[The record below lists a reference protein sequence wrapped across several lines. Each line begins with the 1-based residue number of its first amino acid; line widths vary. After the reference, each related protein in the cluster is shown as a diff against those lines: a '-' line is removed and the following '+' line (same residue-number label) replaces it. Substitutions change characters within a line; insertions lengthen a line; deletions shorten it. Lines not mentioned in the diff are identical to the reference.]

1 MSSEPRLLRL
11 RASTRL
17 IIGAVAFAV
26 FTDMFLYGIVVP
38 VIPTALEQRV
48 HLPPGNRQRWTSA
61 LLAIYAAGLLIASPV
76 FGLIADQTNSRRVP
90 LLFGLIAFAA
100 ATALLCVGT
109 NLGLWISGRLFQG
122 ISAAMVWTVSLA
134 LLVDTVNETQ
144 IGKAMGVIG
153 TAISVGTM
161 LGPLLGGV
169 LYQHGGYYSVFGLA
183 FGVIA
188 IDLLLRL
195 AMIEKRHA
203 EKWLSTPSA
212 MSETAHSS
220 TRQQES
226 QALRDGVT
234 RGQVAG
240 GYRSTK
246 SQVQVGHLQ
255 PILVLVRSPR
265 MAITLFAYFVMASLM
280 TAFDS
285 VLPLFVKETFGWGQT
300 GEGLIFVPLFLPH
313 FLEPLAGAVLDRFPA
328 SGRYLTAG
336 SLLGMTPF
344 LVLLRLVT
352 HDSIEQK
359 ILLSALLILIGLTFA
374 AGLPPLLVEISYL
387 IAAKEKEHQG
397 IFGAHGAVA
406 QGYGLFNCAFAAGSL
421 VGPIW
426 AGMIRDEYGWGTMSW
441 SLGVLSSFASVP
453 TLLFLG
459 GSIYSKS

>member
-1 MSSEPRLLRL
+1 MPFSGPRKTVLHDFANY
-11 RASTRL
+11 AS
-17 IIGAVAFAV
+17 A
-26 FTDMFLYGIVVP
+26 
-38 VIPTALEQRV
+38 
-48 HLPPGNRQRWTSA
+48 
-61 LLAIYAAGLLIASPV
+61 V
-76 FGLIADQTNSRRVP
+76 FGLMADRTNSRRVP

-122 ISAAMVWTVSLA
+122 ISGAMVWTVSLA
-134 LLVDTVNETQ
+134 LLVDTVKESQ

-153 TAISVGTM
+153 MAISVGTM

-188 IDLLLRL
+188 IDLLLRF

-203 EKWLSTPSA
+203 AKWLRAPSA
-212 MSETAHSS
+212 MSEETRSS
-220 TRQQES
+220 TGHQEPV
-226 QALRDGVT
+226 ALGGERITHD
-234 RGQVAG
+234 QVAG
-240 GYRSTK
+240 GCESTQD
-246 SQVQVGHLQ
+246 QVQVGHLQ
-255 PILVLVRSPR
+255 PLLVLIRSPR
-265 MAITLFAYFVMASLM
+265 MAIALFAYFVMASLM

-300 GEGLIFVPLFLPH
+300 GEGLIFIPLFLPH
-313 FLEPLAGAVLDRFPA
+313 FLEPLAGAVLDRFPT

-359 ILLSALLILIGLTFA
+359 VLLSALLVLIGSTFA
-374 AGLPPLLVEISYL
+374 AGLPPLLAEVSYL
-387 IAAKEKEHQG
+387 IDAKQKEHQG
-397 IFGAHGAVA
+397 IFGKHGAVA

-426 AGMIRDEYGWGTMSW
+426 AGMIRDAYGWGTMSW
-441 SLGVLSSFASVP
+441 SLGVLSSFTSVP

-459 GSIYSKS
+459 GSIYSRS